1 MSFKL
6 QIDDREHDLI
16 THFEKEEFQ
25 RARLTIGDIAYFYY
39 NYLVFIIERK
49 TLKDFIASFTDG
61 RLVTQLRNMKNLKQQ
76 IYDPK
81 RIIILETDE
90 SIPNNVQSKLDHLVI
105 RDNFHIIYTKSTK
118 DTADRIKSLIKN
130 CHHLFLSKIFA
141 NNSTQDQKSTEKINL
156 IENQSTDTKEPSKID
171 EKGTVVGCTV
181 VGGKEEQT
189 HIPIDLTSKLDTSL
203 LDEAKQCL
211 MSIKYV
217 GNEVA
222 TSLLQ
227 HYSIIDLIKNRD
239 SKQLSELKVGNLN
252 AKKISKAIIKRL
264 SLPETYIGILT
275 EIRGIGKKTLEKN
288 SQESITTLFTNY
300 SDTHLETMK
309 FNQNIKEKIKAI
321 LNFKIPV

>member
-1 MSFKL
+1 MSFRL

-141 NNSTQDQKSTEKINL
+141 NTQDQKSTEKINL
-156 IENQSTDTKEPSKID
+156 IEIQSADTKEPSKLD
-171 EKGTVVGCTV
+171 EKTVAECTV
-181 VGGKEEQT
+181 AGGKDQT
-189 HIPIDLTSKLDTSL
+189 HTPIDLTSKLDTSI

-227 HYSIIDLIKNRD
+227 YYSIIDLIKNRD

-264 SLPETYIGILT
+264 SLSETYIQILS
-275 EIRGIGKKTLEKN
+275 EIKGVGKKTLEKN
-288 SQESITTLFTNY
+288 TPESITTLFTNY
-300 SDTHLETMK
+300 SDAHLESMK
-309 FNQNIKEKIKAI
+309 FNQNIREKIKVI